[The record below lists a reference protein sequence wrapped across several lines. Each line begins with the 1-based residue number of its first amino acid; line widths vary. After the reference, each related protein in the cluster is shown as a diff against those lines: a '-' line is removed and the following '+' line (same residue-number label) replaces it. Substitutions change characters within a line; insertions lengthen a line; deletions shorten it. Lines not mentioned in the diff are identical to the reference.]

1 MKWAA
6 SSFLTVI
13 QSAALPAVLT
23 HLGFGHGT
31 EQCFLRT
38 EFYKSLSMMARFT
51 VIKRRLIKRGALT
64 ERSDWKRLR
73 KFLNTALHCLLP
85 PTFSIES
92 VMILS
97 WYWLNHGTIY
107 RVPEPSYMEAII
119 WTDSALCVSWT
130 ISKERNEIPNLK
142 KWKSITLWRGGIYHK
157 DSCKQTGG
165 CKCTL
170 KRFGTTLQKSVL
182 PYEKRITSCRVSK
195 VFFRVQPLGQ

>member
-38 EFYKSLSMMARFT
+38 EFYKSLSTMARFT

-85 PTFSIES
+85 PTFSIKS

-107 RVPEPSYMEAII
+107 RVPEPSYMEVII
-119 WTDSALCVSWT
+119 WTHSELCVSWT

-142 KWKSITLWRGGIYHK
+142 KWKSITLWRTLWRSITRIAVNRLEVASATWK
-157 DSCKQTGG
+157 DLAQHSK
-165 CKCTL
+165 
-170 KRFGTTLQKSVL
+170 
-182 PYEKRITSCRVSK
+182 K
-195 VFFRVQPLGQ
+195 VFCHMRKG

>member
-38 EFYKSLSMMARFT
+38 EFYKSLFTMARFT

-85 PTFSIES
+85 PTFSIKS

-107 RVPEPSYMEAII
+107 RVPEPSYMEVII
-119 WTDSALCVSWT
+119 WTHSELCVSWT

-142 KWKSITLWRGGIYHK
+142 KWKSITLWRAGIYHK

-165 CKCTL
+165 CKCNL